1 MQVLVVDDEQGIRD
15 VVRRALEREAF
26 EVLEA
31 VDGQGA
37 IAIADR
43 FELALVILDLEL
55 PEMSGLDLLV
65 ALRARQPD
73 LHVIILT
80 GSGGEATRV
89 TGLGRASCREKVC
102 RHVCISVVGVS
113 LKKKTQKI
121 RKD

>member
-65 ALRARQPD
+65 ALRRSEEHTSELQS
-73 LHVIILT
+73 LM
-80 GSGGEATRV
+80 R
-89 TGLGRASCREKVC
+89 
-102 RHVCISVVGVS
+102 ISYAVFC
-113 LKKKTQKI
+113 LKKKNTQSNTEKKHI
-121 RKD
+121 KSPAHKATQHYPRR